1 MDAVGVVF
9 EIEPIDTKVVSEL
22 CFIKMDVFL
31 SSSPSFNLD
40 LFKCL
45 RRAIRTSS
53 VKVSMYLW
61 NKGHFFTHLVKLVK
75 VP

>member
-1 MDAVGVVF
+1 MDAVDVVS

-22 CFIKMDVFL
+22 CFIEMDVFL

-45 RRAIRTSS
+45 RRAIRISS

-61 NKGHFFTHLVKLVK
+61 NKGHFYNHVVKLVK